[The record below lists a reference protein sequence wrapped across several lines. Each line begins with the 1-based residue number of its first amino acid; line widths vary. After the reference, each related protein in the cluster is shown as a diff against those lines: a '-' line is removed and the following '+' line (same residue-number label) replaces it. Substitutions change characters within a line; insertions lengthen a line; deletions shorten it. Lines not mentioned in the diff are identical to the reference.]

1 MFINHEKLYKKYMF
15 QFLKNLFKKKPEQQL
30 TITINGESYT
40 TENREEI
47 SEIMKQMSEALKA
60 KNSS

>member
-1 MFINHEKLYKKYMF
+1 MGMF
-15 QFLKNLFKKKPEQQL
+15 QFFKNLFKKKPEQQL

>member
-1 MFINHEKLYKKYMF
+1 MFVKHKKLYNMGMF
-15 QFLKNLFKKKPEQQL
+15 QFFKNLFKKKPEQQL
-30 TITINGESYT
+30 TITINGKSYT